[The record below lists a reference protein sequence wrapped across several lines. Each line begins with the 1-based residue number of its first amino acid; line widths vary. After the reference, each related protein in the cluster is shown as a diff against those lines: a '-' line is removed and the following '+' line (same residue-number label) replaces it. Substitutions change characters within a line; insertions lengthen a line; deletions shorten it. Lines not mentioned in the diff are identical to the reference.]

1 MLPILL
7 TQSHQK
13 TQYEVIQD
21 LRGKFKWKKTI
32 LGCISYL
39 LKTNQ
44 RRNTS
49 ETQTEYANR
58 AESLTSFF
66 QSLFPSFNAE
76 NLRQNQAAAT
86 GPLANAAAANGVGM
100 NQIVNRLREF
110 LAAVELNFPAEPTM
124 ANQNNLGDDAANQ
137 SQDEFD
143 WYRNLRGDK
152 KLKLRNFFKINYF
165 TKIKV

>member
-1 MLPILL
+1 M
-7 TQSHQK
+7 K
-13 TQYEVIQD
+13 TNY
-21 LRGKFKWKKTI
+21 I

-76 NLRQNQAAAT
+76 NLRQNQAAAAAAVAT

-143 WYRNLRGDK
+143 
-152 KLKLRNFFKINYF
+152 
-165 TKIKV
+165 

>member
-1 MLPILL
+1 M
-7 TQSHQK
+7 K
-13 TQYEVIQD
+13 TNY
-21 LRGKFKWKKTI
+21 I
-32 LGCISYL
+32 LGCNSYL

-76 NLRQNQAAAT
+76 NLRQNQAAAAAVAT

-143 WYRNLRGDK
+143 
-152 KLKLRNFFKINYF
+152 
-165 TKIKV
+165 